1 MCTDTKSMIAYHV
14 LVIPCSS
21 LIVET
26 VTTPAPSLGFKEFHK
41 YLIMGEEQRQTEEG
55 QKLLHECI
63 EAMKLGTKRSIK
75 IVYQEGKERK
85 VPAIYELDAT
95 DLSEWDTQVKGKA
108 IHIIQS
114 YLNQD
119 PCPFYLARSRPKEDE
134 AKPNPFGKHHCEVCQ
149 KIIIGDNEMKIHL
162 NSNKHKKTLQRRKL
176 EENTETIHR
185 SKDN

>member
-26 VTTPAPSLGFKEFHK
+26 VTTPAP
-41 YLIMGEEQRQTEEG
+41 
-55 QKLLHECI
+55 
-63 EAMKLGTKRSIK
+63 
-75 IVYQEGKERK
+75 